1 MAEEISIA
9 EREIFGS
16 EEAFS
21 ERWAQLHGLPDEI
34 PADPARGIIRPF
46 SPAEVFS
53 DIAETGLSDQPAW
66 YRASLAIEAS
76 TDRKFR
82 RAARTGFLRLLV
94 LDHSMRAGRI
104 DTVANML
111 KTEFG
116 VTPQGVSQWLMVDQE
131 TRRCLTLIFRL
142 QGYQMADESGVH
154 DEIEG
159 LDAEGKLSLVD
170 CKFSE
175 FLKIRPDQ
183 VRIYLKAVQ
192 EAVGTDPGIVR
203 LAYTI
208 FRYLGFPHEN
218 GKFANDLV
226 GKYMYDG
233 RKGDL
238 EPSEVASFVEKFKD
252 PSSERKLADVLAAE
266 GVVGLARGLNLLP
279 AEIIA
284 REWADM
290 QLLLDMMDNISD
302 IREGKGGAGIL
313 KVSQRSDAIKGL
325 EEFKI
330 ALAKRKLESGT
341 INRLLDSKKIKFV
354 KGMTEP
360 EKGGWRDFFA
370 DLGIAPRQSRGKQ

>member
-1 MAEEISIA
+1 MADEIGIA

-159 LDAEGKLSLVD
+159 LDAEGKLPLVD

-218 GKFANDLV
+218 GKFAGTLIGN
-226 GKYMYDG
+226 YEYDG
-233 RKGDL
+233 KKGDL
-238 EPSEVASFVEKFKD
+238 DPGEVAPFIEKFKD
-252 PSSERKLADVLAAE
+252 PSSESRLVDILGAD
-266 GVVGLARGLNLLP
+266 GVVGLARVLNRLP

-290 QLLLDMMDNISD
+290 QLLLDMMDAISD
-302 IREGKGGAGIL
+302 IRSAYGESAGLPVKDRHATI
-313 KVSQRSDAIKGL
+313 IKTIGL
-325 EEFKI
+325 PM
-330 ALAKRKLESGT
+330 AKRKLSKETIKRLTDSG
-341 INRLLDSKKIKFV
+341 KIELV
-354 KGMTEP
+354 REEGMSQL
-360 EKGGWRDFFA
+360 EKEGLAIRKVLS
-370 DLGIAPRQSRGKQ
+370 DLSGKSRRR